1 MSSVSGEE
9 VQELVRRLG
18 IAEGVEKPSSMLL
31 SRSMRILG
39 SSISASRPDIHQT
52 LSSIKGRLVRSS
64 GTWRSKHWS
73 PPPLFF
79 FQMHWPTG
87 VIGCTARRYH
97 VCTSDSSH
105 LTSLSGL
112 SM

>member
-1 MSSVSGEE
+1 MMSSVSGEE

-64 GTWRSKHWS
+64 GTWRSKHC

-79 FQMHWPTG
+79 FKCTG
-87 VIGCTARRYH
+87 R
-97 VCTSDSSH
+97 
-105 LTSLSGL
+105 LE
-112 SM
+112 